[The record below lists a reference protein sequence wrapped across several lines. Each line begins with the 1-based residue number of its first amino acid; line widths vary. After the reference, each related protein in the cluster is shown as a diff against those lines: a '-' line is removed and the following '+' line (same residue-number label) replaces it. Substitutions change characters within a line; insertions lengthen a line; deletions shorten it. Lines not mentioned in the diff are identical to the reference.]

1 MPPNFEAPVDS
12 DADNVYRLVVQ
23 AMDIS
28 DNTGRLDVEVSVL
41 NVEDED
47 VVSRYDS
54 DGDELLDRSEALVAV
69 FDYFANLITKEEAI
83 EAVSYY
89 FAN

>member
-1 MPPNFEAPVDS
+1 M
-12 DADNVYRLVVQ
+12 
-23 AMDIS
+23 
-28 DNTGRLDVEVSVL
+28 